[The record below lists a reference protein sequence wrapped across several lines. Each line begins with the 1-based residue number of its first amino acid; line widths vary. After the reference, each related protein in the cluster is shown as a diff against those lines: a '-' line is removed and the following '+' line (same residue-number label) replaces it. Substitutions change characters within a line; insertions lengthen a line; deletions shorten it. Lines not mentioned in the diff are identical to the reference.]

1 MSFWNLLFVWLG
13 DDSVAELDNDFTS
26 QGYDAGCCVNPAT
39 GLPMLDG
46 DACGGVDVGGN
57 PYGTDLHDGWS
68 SNGLF
73 DDPWSS

>member
-1 MSFWNLLFVWLG
+1 MSIFNFLFGWLG
-13 DDSVAELDNDFTS
+13 DDSIAEPDDDLTS
-26 QGYDAGCCVNPAT
+26 QHADTGCSVNPAT
-39 GLPMLDG
+39 GLPMLDS

-73 DDPWSS
+73 DDPWSL